1 MEKISGYVDHFLFQ
15 TEDGYKVIVLISDG
29 EESVCVG
36 NCPGLTPGVNIEA
49 LGEYVEHPAY
59 GHQFKMSQYTVIMP
73 STKEDIERYLA
84 SGAVKGVGAALASRI
99 VKKFGADTLRIIEEE
114 PERLAEIKG
123 ISERKAMEIAEAMED
138 KKEMREAILFLSRYG
153 ISNSLAVKI
162 YNQYGPEVYT
172 IMRENP
178 YRLAEDITGVG
189 FRTAD
194 EIAMQAGI
202 RTDSTYRTRCGVIYA
217 LLQAVGEGHCYLPR
231 EELIAR
237 SSSLLGTSVELIETE
252 INNMAMDRK
261 IIIRED
267 KVYSP
272 NYFYGE
278 LNCARMLFDLNIPY
292 EESSY
297 LPSQEK
303 ALIARLEKLAKASEM
318 ELEELQLQAVL
329 ECIRNGVF
337 VLSGGPGTGK
347 TTTINLIIQYFADQN
362 LDILLAAPTG
372 RAAKRMSEATGY
384 EAKTIHRLLEL
395 NGALSDEDR
404 RKVTFERNE
413 TNPLDADVVIIDEMS
428 MVDLHLFQ
436 ALLKAIVPGT
446 RLVLVGDMDQLP
458 SIGPGQILRDLIQ
471 SKCFPTV
478 VLSKI
483 FRQNLDSDIIVN
495 AHKINH
501 GEEIDLSTGKKD
513 FFFLERNDINVI
525 YKHMIELIRDKLP
538 KFVGATPFDI
548 QVLTPMRKG
557 SLGTTT
563 LNPILQKYLN
573 PPDPSKA
580 EYATVA
586 TLFREGDKVM
596 QMKNNYDLEWEI
608 VGKYNIP
615 IDKGMGIF
623 NGDMGTVL
631 QIDEKHSQM
640 VVEFDEHRRV
650 TYPFS
655 LLEELELCY
664 AVTIHKAQGSEY
676 PAVVMPLHSGPK
688 MLFNRNLLY
697 TGITRARRCVMILGQ
712 KDTVT
717 TMIHNENENQRYT
730 SLQERIREIC
740 Q

>member
-231 EELIAR
+231 EELLAR

-471 SKCFPTV
+471 SRCFPTV

-483 FRQNLDSDIIVN
+483 FRQNMDSDIIVN

-557 SLGTTT
+557 SLGTAT